1 MIFIENCNK
10 ILTTQYGDITGLN
23 PENTMHS
30 VSLPA
35 RHNQIFSNFALILGI
50 FAKPD
55 KNVKLIRLKIRKS
68 LSYRNS
74 SPNLHKLYATCS

>member
-1 MIFIENCNK
+1 MFYINSEIKHTKNNYFLYFQYINKSMIFIENCNK

-50 FAKPD
+50 VAKPD
-55 KNVKLIRLKIRKS
+55 KNVKLI
-68 LSYRNS
+68 
-74 SPNLHKLYATCS
+74 